1 MEWGD
6 YMSKGTL
13 KKKKVEIITVCICV
27 VLIAAIL
34 AILIVFNK
42 SKDFVYNKHLDE
54 AVISIDDE
62 NITLKDFSYYIY
74 IVEKQINDMA
84 IKYNP
89 DDPNDFWNTHFKNSL
104 DSVFTRD
111 YAKQL
116 AKDLCEY
123 DYIMEKET
131 AVHNIYVTE
140 SEKESIKADAK
151 DTYDDFS
158 QKAKDNTRLSEED
171 IYNILCR
178 RKLVEKHAV
187 RAAQQVKSD
196 GFAGDSAS
204 LLDYDGEYYKEII
217 KSKYNVTENNKLLD
231 KITMGRVTVN

>member
-89 DDPNDFWNTHFKNSL
+89 DDPNDFWNTHFKK
-104 DSVFTRD
+104 FT
-111 YAKQL
+111 
-116 AKDLCEY
+116 
-123 DYIMEKET
+123 
-131 AVHNIYVTE
+131 
-140 SEKESIKADAK
+140 
-151 DTYDDFS
+151 
-158 QKAKDNTRLSEED
+158 
-171 IYNILCR
+171 
-178 RKLVEKHAV
+178 
-187 RAAQQVKSD
+187 
-196 GFAGDSAS
+196 
-204 LLDYDGEYYKEII
+204 
-217 KSKYNVTENNKLLD
+217 
-231 KITMGRVTVN
+231 

>member
-34 AILIVFNK
+34 AILIAFNK

-84 IKYNP
+84 VKYNP

-131 AVHNIYVTE
+131 AMHNIYVTE

-178 RKLVEKHAV
+178 RKLVEKYAV

-196 GFAGDSAS
+196 GFEGDSAS
-204 LLDYDGEYYKEII
+204 LLDYDGEYYKEVI

>member
-131 AVHNIYVTE
+131 AIHNIYVTE

-178 RKLVEKHAV
+178 R
-187 RAAQQVKSD
+187 
-196 GFAGDSAS
+196 S
-204 LLDYDGEYYKEII
+204 LLKSMLSGQHNRLRVMALQEIVHHCLIMMENII
-217 KSKYNVTENNKLLD
+217 K
-231 KITMGRVTVN
+231 R

>member
-84 IKYNP
+84 VKYNP

-116 AKDLCEY
+116 AIDLCEY
-123 DYIMEKET
+123 DYIMEYESTVYNLYLTDSDKQSCKSNAHDTYEDM
-131 AVHNIYVTE
+131 
-140 SEKESIKADAK
+140 SEKAHN
-151 DTYDDFS
+151 
-158 QKAKDNTRLSEED
+158 NTKLTEDD

-178 RKLVEKHAV
+178 KKLVEKYV
-187 RAAQQVKSD
+187 TRAAQKVQEE
-196 GFAGDSAS
+196 GFEGDSS
-204 LLDYDGEYYKEII
+204 LFNYDGDFYKEKI
-217 KSKYNVTENNKLLD
+217 KIKYDVTENHKLLD

>member
-13 KKKKVEIITVCICV
+13 RKKKVEIITVCICV

-34 AILIVFNK
+34 AVLIVFNK

-62 NITLKDFSYYIY
+62 NITLKDFSYYVY

-123 DYIMEKET
+123 DYIMEKE
-131 AVHNIYVTE
+131 ASIYNIYVTE

-178 RKLVEKHAV
+178 RKLVEKYAT
-187 RAAQQVKSD
+187 RAAEQVRSD
-196 GFAGDSAS
+196 GFEGDSAS
-204 LLDYDGEYYKEII
+204 LLDYDGDYYKEII
-217 KSKYNVTENNKLLD
+217 RSKYSITENNKLLD

>member
-131 AVHNIYVTE
+131 AIHNIYVTE

-178 RKLVEKHAV
+178 RKLVEKYAV
-187 RAAQQVKSD
+187 RVAQQVKSD

>member
-131 AVHNIYVTE
+131 AIHNIYVTE

-178 RKLVEKHAV
+178 RKLVEQYAV

-204 LLDYDGEYYKEII
+204 LLDYDGEYYKEMI
-217 KSKYNVTENNKLLD
+217 KSRYNVTENNKLLD
-231 KITMGRVTVN
+231 RITMGRVTVN

>member
-131 AVHNIYVTE
+131 AIHNIYVTE

-178 RKLVEKHAV
+178 RKLVEKYAV

-204 LLDYDGEYYKEII
+204 LLDYDGEYYKEMI

-231 KITMGRVTVN
+231 KITMGRVTVY

>member
-62 NITLKDFSYYIY
+62 SITLKDFSYYIY

-131 AVHNIYVTE
+131 AIHNIYVTE

-178 RKLVEKHAV
+178 RKLVEKYAV

-196 GFAGDSAS
+196 GFEGDSAS
-204 LLDYDGEYYKEII
+204 LLDYDGEYYKEVI

>member
-6 YMSKGTL
+6 CMSKSTF
-13 KKKKVEIITVCICV
+13 KKKRVEIITVCICA

-34 AILIVFNK
+34 VILIMFNK
-42 SKDFVYNKHLDE
+42 SKEFIYNKHLDE

-74 IVEKQINDMA
+74 IVEKQINEMA

-89 DDPNDFWNTHFKNSL
+89 DDSNDFWNTHFKNSL

-123 DYIMEKET
+123 DYIMEKE
-131 AVHNIYVTE
+131 ASIYNIYVTE

-158 QKAKDNTRLSEED
+158 QKAKDNTRLSEAD

-178 RKLVEKHAV
+178 RKLVEKYAT
-187 RAAQQVKSD
+187 RAAEQVRSD
-196 GFAGDSAS
+196 GFEGDSAS
-204 LLDYDGEYYKEII
+204 LLDYDGDYYKEII
-217 KSKYNVTENNKLLD
+217 RSKYSITENNKLLD

>member
-42 SKDFVYNKHLDE
+42 SKDFFYNKHLDE

-74 IVEKQINDMA
+74 IVEKQIDDMA

-131 AVHNIYVTE
+131 AIHNIYVTE

-178 RKLVEKHAV
+178 RKLVEKYAV
-187 RAAQQVKSD
+187 RTAQQVKSD

-204 LLDYDGEYYKEII
+204 LLDYDGEYYKEMI
-217 KSKYNVTENNKLLD
+217 KSRYNVTENNKLLD
-231 KITMGRVTVN
+231 RITMGRVTVN

>member
-74 IVEKQINDMA
+74 IVEKHINDMA

-131 AVHNIYVTE
+131 AIHNIYVTE

-178 RKLVEKHAV
+178 RKLVEKYAV

-196 GFAGDSAS
+196 GFEGDSAS
-204 LLDYDGEYYKEII
+204 LLDYDGEYYKEMI

>member
-131 AVHNIYVTE
+131 AIHNIYVTE

-178 RKLVEKHAV
+178 RKLVEKYAV

-196 GFAGDSAS
+196 GFEGDSAS
-204 LLDYDGEYYKEII
+204 LLDYDGEYYKEMI
-217 KSKYNVTENNKLLD
+217 KSKYNVIENNKLLD

>member
-6 YMSKGTL
+6 CMSKSTF
-13 KKKKVEIITVCICV
+13 KKKRVEIITVCICA

-34 AILIVFNK
+34 VILIMFNK
-42 SKDFVYNKHLDE
+42 SKEFIYNKHLDE

-74 IVEKQINDMA
+74 IVEKQINEMA

-89 DDPNDFWNTHFKNSL
+89 DDLNDFWNTHFKNSL

-123 DYIMEKET
+123 DYIMEKE
-131 AVHNIYVTE
+131 ASIYNIYVTE

-158 QKAKDNTRLSEED
+158 QKAKDNTRLSEAD

-178 RKLVEKHAV
+178 RKLVEKYAT
-187 RAAQQVKSD
+187 RAAEQVRSD
-196 GFAGDSAS
+196 GFEGDSAS
-204 LLDYDGEYYKEII
+204 LLDYDGDYYKEII
-217 KSKYNVTENNKLLD
+217 RSKYSITENNKLLD

>member
-131 AVHNIYVTE
+131 AIHNIYVTE

-178 RKLVEKHAV
+178 RKLVEKYAV

-196 GFAGDSAS
+196 GFEGDSAS
-204 LLDYDGEYYKEII
+204 LLDYDGEYYKEAI

>member
-131 AVHNIYVTE
+131 AIHNIYVTE

-151 DTYDDFS
+151 DTYDDFHKKLRTT
-158 QKAKDNTRLSEED
+158 QGLVRK
-171 IYNILCR
+171 IYIIYYA
-178 RKLVEKHAV
+178 VE
-187 RAAQQVKSD
+187 
-196 GFAGDSAS
+196 S
-204 LLDYDGEYYKEII
+204 LLKSMLLGQHNRLRVMALQEIVHHCLIMMENII
-217 KSKYNVTENNKLLD
+217 K
-231 KITMGRVTVN
+231 R

>member
-6 YMSKGTL
+6 CMSKSTF
-13 KKKKVEIITVCICV
+13 KKKRVEIITVCICA

-34 AILIVFNK
+34 VILIMFNK
-42 SKDFVYNKHLDE
+42 SKEFIYNKHLDE

-74 IVEKQINDMA
+74 IVEKQINEMA

-123 DYIMEKET
+123 DYIMEKE
-131 AVHNIYVTE
+131 ASIYNIYVTE

-158 QKAKDNTRLSEED
+158 QKAKDNTRLSEAD

-178 RKLVEKHAV
+178 RKLVEKYAT
-187 RAAQQVKSD
+187 RAAEQVRSD
-196 GFAGDSAS
+196 GFEGDSAS
-204 LLDYDGEYYKEII
+204 LLDYDGDYYKEII
-217 KSKYNVTENNKLLD
+217 RSKYSITENNKLLD

>member
-1 MEWGD
+1 
-6 YMSKGTL
+6 MSEKGAL
-13 KKKKVEIITVCICV
+13 KNKKIEV
-27 VLIAAIL
+27 IALVIL
-34 AILIVFNK
+34 AAFIVALGFLVYRYNK
-42 SKDFVYNKHLDE
+42 NKDFIYEKHLQE
-54 AVISIDDE
+54 NVITINSE
-62 NITLKDFSYYIY
+62 NITLKDFSYYVY
-74 IVEKQINDMA
+74 VVEKKINEMA
-84 IKYNP
+84 LQYNP
-89 DDPNDFWNTHFKNSL
+89 DDANEFWNTHFKNSL

-131 AVHNIYVTE
+131 AIHNIYVTE

-178 RKLVEKHAV
+178 RKLVEKYAV

-204 LLDYDGEYYKEII
+204 LLDYDGEYYKEMI

>member
-42 SKDFVYNKHLDE
+42 RKDFVYNKHLDE

-131 AVHNIYVTE
+131 AIHNIYVTE

-178 RKLVEKHAV
+178 RKLVEKYAV

-196 GFAGDSAS
+196 GFVGDSAS

>member
-1 MEWGD
+1 M
-6 YMSKGTL
+6 
-13 KKKKVEIITVCICV
+13 
-27 VLIAAIL
+27 
-34 AILIVFNK
+34 FNK

-131 AVHNIYVTE
+131 AIHNIYVTE

-178 RKLVEKHAV
+178 RKLVEKYAV

-196 GFAGDSAS
+196 GFGGDSAS
-204 LLDYDGEYYKEII
+204 LLDYDGEYYKEMI
-217 KSKYNVTENNKLLD
+217 KSRYNVTENNKLLD
-231 KITMGRVTVN
+231 RITMGRVTVN

>member
-74 IVEKQINDMA
+74 
-84 IKYNP
+84 
-89 DDPNDFWNTHFKNSL
+89 SG
-104 DSVFTRD
+104 
-111 YAKQL
+111 
-116 AKDLCEY
+116 
-123 DYIMEKET
+123 
-131 AVHNIYVTE
+131 
-140 SEKESIKADAK
+140 KAD
-151 DTYDDFS
+151 
-158 QKAKDNTRLSEED
+158 
-171 IYNILCR
+171 
-178 RKLVEKHAV
+178 
-187 RAAQQVKSD
+187 
-196 GFAGDSAS
+196 
-204 LLDYDGEYYKEII
+204 
-217 KSKYNVTENNKLLD
+217 
-231 KITMGRVTVN
+231 

>member
-131 AVHNIYVTE
+131 AIHNIYVTE

-178 RKLVEKHAV
+178 RKLVEKYAV

-196 GFAGDSAS
+196 GFVGDSAS

>member
-6 YMSKGTL
+6 CMSKSTF
-13 KKKKVEIITVCICV
+13 KKKRVEIITVCICA
-27 VLIAAIL
+27 VLIAVIL
-34 AILIVFNK
+34 VILILFNK
-42 SKDFVYNKHLDE
+42 SKEFIYNKHLDE

-74 IVEKQINDMA
+74 IVEKQINEMA

-89 DDPNDFWNTHFKNSL
+89 DDLNDFWNTHFKNSL

-123 DYIMEKET
+123 DYIMEKE
-131 AVHNIYVTE
+131 ASVYNIYVTE

-158 QKAKDNTRLSEED
+158 QKAKGNTRLSEAD

-178 RKLVEKHAV
+178 RKLVEKYAT
-187 RAAQQVKSD
+187 RAAEQVRSD
-196 GFAGDSAS
+196 GFEGDSAS
-204 LLDYDGEYYKEII
+204 LLDYDGDYYKEII
-217 KSKYNVTENNKLLD
+217 RSKYSITENNKLLD